1 MVELFRAYNNI
12 LQVIRLL
19 NNLCEDCLK
28 IVKREKMPG
37 QKKKKRALQRA
48 LTKNAKNAEI
58 SATCLKVKDSS
69 QFFSSFSQKQPL
81 EVFYKK
87 RCS

>member
-1 MVELFRAYNNI
+1 
-12 LQVIRLL
+12 
-19 NNLCEDCLK
+19 
-28 IVKREKMPG
+28 MPG